1 MLDEKEYQR
10 LKRALLN
17 ANTDLVKQAD
27 VIKELSKRQ
36 LDSEADIKR
45 IYRHLNNERYGQFT
59 VAICALIIILIIC
72 LIYNLQIY

>member
-17 ANTDLVKQAD
+17 ANTDIVKQQE
-27 VIKELSKRQ
+27 VIKELCKRQ
-36 LDSEADIKR
+36 LESEADIKR
-45 IYRHLNNERYGQFT
+45 IYRHLNKERYSQFT

-72 LIYNLQIY
+72 LIYNLELY